1 MNYLGHFIVYVLAML
16 SVIGLALF
24 VYKKFNLT
32 SFASKNS
39 KTLSVEE
46 SLNLSA
52 RKTLYI
58 VNANGEMFLIAGDME
73 RTTLISKLGDNKPI
87 EKKQTV
93 DLSEFIEKEDE
104 LLKKENP
111 AVMKNL
117 VKKLERGI
125 R

>member
-58 VNANGEMFLIAGDME
+58 VNANGEKFLIAGDME

-87 EKKQTV
+87 ERKQTV

>member
-58 VNANGEMFLIAGDME
+58 VNANGEKFLIAGDME

>member
-1 MNYLGHFIVYVLAML
+1 METGIFSLFVLLQAT

-58 VNANGEMFLIAGDME
+58 VNANGEKFLIAGDME

>member
-1 MNYLGHFIVYVLAML
+1 MNYLGHFIVYVLAKL

-24 VYKKFNLT
+24 VYKKLNLT

-58 VNANGEMFLIAGDME
+58 VNANGEKFLIAGDME

>member
-32 SFASKNS
+32 SFTSKNS

-58 VNANGEMFLIAGDME
+58 VNANGEKFLIAGDME